1 MAEVLTGVNGDV
13 IRWAR
18 KLYNMTPEDA
28 ATSIGVDLPQYL
40 QWESGAEYP
49 TYAKLKEISRVL
61 LATRILSAVFHID
74 SMRKTSE
81 EFNCE
86 TFQCPLSSSL
96 LYSAV
101 SSPRALARLASSHKL
116 PCIQPSPSIKYWC

>member
-40 QWESGAEYP
+40 QWESGTEYP
-49 TYAKLKEISRVL
+49 TYSKLKEISRVFRRVPKRGENSEQGVKSL
-61 LATRILSAVFHID
+61 KKRKMPLQAFPFPEYVILPYCSF
-74 SMRKTSE
+74 
-81 EFNCE
+81 
-86 TFQCPLSSSL
+86 PL
-96 LYSAV
+96 
-101 SSPRALARLASSHKL
+101 
-116 PCIQPSPSIKYWC
+116 